1 MGCTLSVGEGTSVEF
16 VNLAGV
22 ATVLFD
28 VSEFVALVEAVALS
42 ELTTED
48 ITKVDAV
55 AASELCEAGDVDT
68 AGELA
73 FATSLVAAG
82 AETLDLEVAGKAA
95 SPPKIS
101 APVAG

>member
-28 VSEFVALVEAVALS
+28 VSEFVALVETVALS

-55 AASELCEAGDVDT
+55 AASELCEAGDRRYRWR
-68 AGELA
+68 
-73 FATSLVAAG
+73 TSFCHF
-82 AETLDLEVAGKAA
+82 TC
-95 SPPKIS
+95 SRRC
-101 APVAG
+101 

>member
-1 MGCTLSVGEGTSVEF
+1 M
-16 VNLAGV
+16 
-22 ATVLFD
+22 LFD
-28 VSEFVALVEAVALS
+28 VSEFVALVEIVALS

-55 AASELCEAGDVDT
+55 AASEDT

-73 FATSLVAAG
+73 FATLLVAAG
-82 AETLDLEVAGKAA
+82 AETLELEVAGKAA

>member
-28 VSEFVALVEAVALS
+28 VSEFVALVEIVALS